1 MVHMNCEPEEGRE
14 MDTHGNQGSI
24 RDSIKIWKGNV
35 MSEDYHTEMNSEVF
49 GDWFNQEV
57 EQPESED

>member
-1 MVHMNCEPEEGRE
+1 
-14 MDTHGNQGSI
+14 
-24 RDSIKIWKGNV
+24 